1 MTDRPAVLDRVA
13 AAIGRDVTGW
23 ERPECGLSAAERWV
37 IRLADG
43 SSVFVKAATD
53 PDTASWLAT
62 ERRALEVAGTELG
75 PAVIDWLDDGEYPI
89 LITAD
94 LSGSYWPAGTGS
106 VSWRDGDQ
114 AAVLDG
120 LARLRELPGDDLAPL
135 PDPPSCWEDLLA
147 HGSLVE
153 AGWCSRAW
161 SDRNGPAVIAADRL
175 APRRDGLVLVHGD
188 VRSDNLCIGVDRLAR
203 FVDWAQAGSG
213 DPVRDLAL
221 LLPTLRLEG
230 GPPPSDVLTES
241 AGLITRL
248 AGATISRA
256 FHDRRGPD
264 WLQEVLRQLA
274 VINLVWVCD
283 VLDLARPDGAR
294 LPVS

>member
-1 MTDRPAVLDRVA
+1 MTGRPAVLDRVA
-13 AAIGRDVTGW
+13 AAVGRDVIGW

-37 IRLADG
+37 TRLAGG

-75 PAVIDWLDDGEYPI
+75 PAVIDWLDDGEFPI
-89 LITAD
+89 LITED

-106 VSWRDGDQ
+106 VSWRDGDM
-114 AAVLDG
+114 AAVFDG
-120 LARLRELPGDDLAPL
+120 LARLRDRPGDDLARL
-135 PDPPSCWEDLLA
+135 PEPPSRWEDLLA
-147 HGSLVE
+147 GGSLVR
-153 AGWCSRAW
+153 AGWCSRNW
-161 SDRNGPAVIAADRL
+161 TDRNGPAVITADRRAL
-175 APRRDGLVLVHGD
+175 SGDGLVLVHGD
-188 VRSDNLCIGVDRLAR
+188 VRSDNLCIGIDGRAR
-203 FVDWAQAGSG
+203 FVDWSQAGAG
-213 DPVRDLAL
+213 DRFRDLAL

-230 GPPPSDVLTES
+230 GPPPSDVLTEP

-248 AGATISRA
+248 AGATIARA
-256 FHDRRGPD
+256 FGDRRGPD

-274 VINLVWVCD
+274 LINLVWVCD
-283 VLDLARPDGAR
+283 VLDLARPDGPR